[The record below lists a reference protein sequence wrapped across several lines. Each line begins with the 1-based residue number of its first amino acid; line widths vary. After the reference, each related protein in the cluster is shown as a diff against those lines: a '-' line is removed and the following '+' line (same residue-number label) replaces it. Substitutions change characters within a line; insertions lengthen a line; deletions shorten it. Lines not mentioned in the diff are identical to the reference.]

1 MNHFQE
7 ILPRVRRIISGPLTS
22 QVHGF
27 LDSLLERELL
37 SREYHQALLQEKDRE
52 DLARKISL
60 TLLGKRDLC
69 FNTLAQGCLR
79 SGHKLQ
85 TSADSTAG
93 SKGKISGRRCQA
105 MEPGTL
111 AEGSF
116 LRLLQSDMD
125 PLQLVHLYDQMP
137 LGGEEEIEFS
147 PDPDTDTAESINC
160 DQVTK
165 LWNEIEGDESTREA
179 YDSIESLGADEMA
192 IESPELLPDLVQKCP
207 KRSSSDIAEPHEDP
221 TEPKHRKTEL
231 KSQSTTR
238 RPNRG
243 HRWSDPYRAGPP
255 DVPMVTGNLL
265 TVPVGGSSAV
275 ASLLSLLPGQD
286 PYPTHPSFE
295 EALLAPSPSNSF
307 LSCVNV
313 TTGEIQMVPTLPTGP
328 QPFLHFS
335 AGNGISNL
343 IICPGDSTIHS
354 LPVSP
359 DRNASPSPF
368 APSAGDVPNMPEPA
382 AMTSNRGLEED
393 IPTGTSREATVHP
406 DQPLKRPKL
415 VERFCSALREEYSR
429 SPQRAGPRGRPP
441 PLDGFYIDGDLI
453 RAQLEAKPGKNAGKG
468 LEKELAI
475 YDLAERQ
482 KAHVGR
488 REVFASRSGQR
499 RETQVIALL
508 GKAGMGKSA
517 FVRAVCRD
525 WAAGRLP
532 QFEFVFRFEGRRL
545 NLPGARFSL
554 RGLLFELC
562 LQPPER
568 SEEVFKYILR
578 HPERVLILLDASEG
592 LLEGPEGFLHCRGCS
607 SPRESH
613 PIKGLLAG
621 LFQKK
626 LLSGCTLLIAVR
638 PKDRFGHFLAKVDG
652 IVEVTGFSPEQA
664 EAYVARYFDGSP
676 RGEEALTLLR
686 ARPYLLSHC
695 HNPGLCRLLC
705 RLCEALLAPGGPAD
719 LPATLTG
726 LCVALLRPELAP
738 GGEGAPEDGC
748 RRQLRGL
755 AELAWALGQNH
766 QDALRDDRFPSGEL
780 KEFADATGFMQPFPG
795 AGEPGSVFSSFF
807 LQNFLGAL
815 KLALTDEAKDKE
827 LPKYL
832 ALTPRKKKPHDNWL
846 EGVPRLLAGLLFQPR
861 DGCLGLLGGEDR
873 DGAAAKKQKTL
884 LRYLKRLQY
893 GSLGP
898 GRLLELLHCTREACD
913 GYLWRHV
920 ASGLPPEL
928 SFRGSRLTPPDV
940 HVLGEVLQAAGKEFS
955 LDLRNSGVDLPGLR
969 RLVGLGSVSQ
979 FRASLSDTAGLWE
992 SLRLQGEHEQLRS
1005 ATDKFTI
1012 DPFKVKTLKDVDELC
1027 SLVQIQDSMVQG
1039 RRFAEDDAPGG
1050 IPAVRNLRKLEFAL
1064 GPVWGPQGFPK
1075 LVEIFAALPSLQH
1088 LDLDALS
1095 ENKIGD
1101 EGAAKLSAVFP
1112 ELKYLETLNLSQ
1124 NSITDL
1130 GAQELARALPC
1141 LSSLVTLSLYNNCIC
1156 DAGAEELAQVLPEMP
1171 SLKVLNVQYNKI
1183 TAAGAQKLTASL
1195 RKCPQME
1202 TLAMWNPTIPYGFQ
1216 EHLQQLDSR
1225 ISLR

>member
-179 YDSIESLGADEMA
+179 YDSIAALAEYVLRDQHLERLPEDIFESLGADEMA

-243 HRWSDPYRAGPP
+243 HRWSDPYR
-255 DVPMVTGNLL
+255 
-265 TVPVGGSSAV
+265 
-275 ASLLSLLPGQD
+275 
-286 PYPTHPSFE
+286 
-295 EALLAPSPSNSF
+295 
-307 LSCVNV
+307 
-313 TTGEIQMVPTLPTGP
+313 
-328 QPFLHFS
+328 
-335 AGNGISNL
+335 
-343 IICPGDSTIHS
+343 GDSTIHS

>member
-1 MNHFQE
+1 
-7 ILPRVRRIISGPLTS
+7 
-22 QVHGF
+22 
-27 LDSLLERELL
+27 
-37 SREYHQALLQEKDRE
+37 
-52 DLARKISL
+52 
-60 TLLGKRDLC
+60 
-69 FNTLAQGCLR
+69 
-79 SGHKLQ
+79 
-85 TSADSTAG
+85 
-93 SKGKISGRRCQA
+93 

-116 LRLLQSDMD
+116 LRLLQSDTD
-125 PLQLVHLYDQMP
+125 PLQLIHLYDQMP

-179 YDSIESLGADEMA
+179 YDSIAALAEYVLRDQQLERLPEDIFENLGADEMA
-192 IESPELLPDLVQKCP
+192 IESPELLPDLMQKCP
-207 KRSSSDIAEPHEDP
+207 KRPSSDIAETHEDP

-238 RPNRG
+238 RPNRA
-243 HRWSDPYRAGPP
+243 HRWCDPYRAGPP
-255 DVPMVTGNLL
+255 DVPVATSSLL
-265 TVPVGGSSAV
+265 TMPVGGSSA
-275 ASLLSLLPGQD
+275 AARLLSLLPGQD
-286 PYPTHPSFE
+286 PYPIHPSFE
-295 EALLAPSPSNSF
+295 EALLAPSPSSSF

-313 TTGEIQMVPTLPTGP
+313 TAGEIRMVPTLPTGP

-335 AGNGISNL
+335 LGNGISNL

-359 DRNASPSPF
+359 DRNSSPSPF

-382 AMTSNRGLEED
+382 AMTSNCRMED
-393 IPTGTSREATVHP
+393 ITIGLSQEATVHP
-406 DQPLKRPKL
+406 DQPPKRPKL
-415 VERFCSALREEYSR
+415 VERFCSALREEYGR
-429 SPQRAGPRGRPP
+429 SPQQDGPRGGLPT
-441 PLDGFYIDGDLI
+441 LDGFYIDGGLV
-453 RAQLEAKPGKNAGKG
+453 RAQLETKPGKNAGKC

-482 KAHVGR
+482 KAHVSR
-488 REVFASRSGQR
+488 RDVFISRSGR
-499 RETQVIALL
+499 PRETQVIALL

-517 FVRAVCRD
+517 FVRAVCQD
-525 WAAGRLP
+525 WGADRLP
-532 QFEFVFRFEGRRL
+532 QFEFVFHFEGRRL
-545 NLPGARFSL
+545 NLPGAQFSL

-578 HPERVLILLDASEG
+578 HPERVLILLDAFEG
-592 LLEGPEGFLHCRGCS
+592 LLDGPEGFLHCQGCS

-613 PIKGLLAG
+613 TIKGLLAG

-638 PKDRFGHFLAKVDG
+638 PKDKFSHFLAKVDS
-652 IVEVTGFSPEQA
+652 IVEVVGFSPEQA
-664 EAYVARYFDGSP
+664 EAYVVHYFNGSP
-676 RGEEALTLLR
+676 HGAEALTLLR

-705 RLCEALLAPGGPAD
+705 QLCETLLAPGGLAD
-719 LPATLTG
+719 LPTTLTG

-738 GGEGAPEDGC
+738 GGEGVAGDQY
-748 RRQLRGL
+748 RQQLRGL

-766 QDALRDDRFPSGEL
+766 QDALRDGHFPSREL
-780 KEFADATGFMQPFPG
+780 KEFAEASGFMQPFPG

-846 EGVPRLLAGLLFQPR
+846 EGVPRLLAGLLFQPQ
-861 DGCLGLLGGEDR
+861 DSCLGLLRGEGW
-873 DGAAAKKQKTL
+873 DGAVAKKQKTL

-893 GSLGP
+893 GSLDP
-898 GRLLELLHCTREACD
+898 GRLLELLHCIHEACD

-920 ASGLPPEL
+920 ASSLPAEL
-928 SFRGSRLTPPDV
+928 SFQGTRLTPPDV

-955 LDLRNSGVDLPGLR
+955 LDLRNSSVDLLGLR
-969 RLVGLGSVSQ
+969 RLVGLSSVSQ
-979 FRASLSDTAGLWE
+979 FRASLSDTARLWE
-992 SLRLQGEHEQLRS
+992 SLQLQGEDEQLRS

-1012 DPFKVKTLKDVDELC
+1012 DPFKVKSLKDVDELC

-1039 RRFAEDDAPGG
+1039 RSIASDDAPAG
-1050 IPAVRNLRKLEFAL
+1050 ISAVRNLRKLEFAL

-1075 LVEIFAALPSLQH
+1075 LVEILAALPSLQH

-1101 EGAAKLSAVFP
+1101 DGAAKLSAVFP

-1141 LSSLVTLSLYNNCIC
+1141 LSSLITLSLYNNCIC
-1156 DAGAEELAQVLPEMP
+1156 DAGAEELAQVLPEMS